1 MATLTS
7 TATINQ
13 SAFVSNVV
21 RLENTTMFGAWVPT
35 VTSGQ
40 MFMQATFDADTTS
53 ANFVRV
59 QNSAGSGDWTFA
71 VGPGSK
77 SVSLQDAAFPFASV
91 RFESSVAQANS
102 VALVVQTKVR

>member
-1 MATLTS
+1 MPTITT

-13 SAFVSNVV
+13 SAFISNAI
-21 RLENTTMFGAWVPT
+21 RLDNSTMFAVWTPI
-35 VTSGQ
+35 VTSAQ
-40 MFMQATFDADTTS
+40 MFLQTSFGTDTTS

-59 QNSAGSGDWTFA
+59 QNSAGSGDWIFA

-77 SVSLQDAAFPFASV
+77 SISLQDAAFPFASV

-102 VALVVQTKVR
+102 VALVVQTKV